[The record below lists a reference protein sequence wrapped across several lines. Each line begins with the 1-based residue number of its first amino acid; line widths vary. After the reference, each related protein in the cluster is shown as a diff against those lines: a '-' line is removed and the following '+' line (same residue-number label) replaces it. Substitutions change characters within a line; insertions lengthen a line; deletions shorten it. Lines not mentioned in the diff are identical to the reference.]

1 VDVLEDL
8 LSRSDAR
15 GAVFAVTT
23 VHGEDWSLR
32 FDDAMR
38 FGVHV
43 ILDGSAL
50 VRHDDGSSVWARAGD
65 VVAVRTRDQQGR
77 PLGHSLAG
85 SDRPARAVRLSDFLA
100 QPGVHRGERRF
111 VADGPGRATTF
122 ACGALRLD
130 GDLFAPLLDTL
141 PAVLVVPAAPGSS
154 LRAAVDALVLELAD
168 ERPGQQTMLDRLL
181 DVVFICILRDQ
192 LAREPRQPGWH
203 AAMSDPA
210 LARALSAI
218 HADPAREHTV
228 ASLADAAR
236 LSRAAFAQRF
246 TAAVGMPPHTYL
258 TRWRMSLARE
268 RLRDT
273 DDPLAAIAR
282 EVGYGSPYAFGAA
295 FKRTF
300 GTAPGTW
307 RARETAVQVGA

>member
-1 VDVLEDL
+1 MDVLEDL
-8 LSRSDAR
+8 LRRSDAR

-23 VHGEDWSLR
+23 VHGEGWALR
-32 FDDAMR
+32 FDEAMR

-43 ILDGSAL
+43 VLDGSA
-50 VRHDDGSSVWARAGD
+50 VVTHDDGSSMLARAGD
-65 VVAVRTRDQQGR
+65 VVAVRTRDQQGSPR
-77 PLGHSLAG
+77 GHSLAG
-85 SDRPARAVRLSDFLA
+85 SDRPGTAMRLAHFVA
-100 QPGVHRGERRF
+100 QPGVRRGERRF

-130 GDLFAPLLDTL
+130 GDLFSPLLDTL
-141 PAVLVVPAAPGSS
+141 PSVLVVPAAPGSS
-154 LRAAVDALVLELAD
+154 LRAAVDALVVELAD
-168 ERPGQQTMLDRLL
+168 DRPGQQTMLDRLL

-192 LAREPRQPGWH
+192 LSRQPQQPGWH
-203 AAMSDPA
+203 AAVTDPA
-210 LARALSAI
+210 LARALGAI
-218 HADPAREHTV
+218 HADPACEHTV
-228 ASLADAAR
+228 ASLAHAAR
-236 LSRAAFAQRF
+236 LSRSAFAQRF

-273 DDPLAAIAR
+273 DEPLAAIAR
-282 EVGYGSPYAFGAA
+282 EVGYSSPYAFGAA

-307 RARETAVQVGA
+307 RACETAVQVGA